1 MSEKIV
7 EKMENIKQIMTKRIV
22 IKRMVGIQ
30 TFDKETGKRLWSTK
44 EQFGADKVNLTF
56 DFGTADAIIAGEG
69 PLTVSELCKLALRS
83 IVIIK
88 QGQERRTS
96 LSTGRYNV
104 VEGKAISVADILTE
118 ERRTGQ
124 NREARDNMIARS
136 ERERIVAKLVEGGM
150 TEEQAEA
157 MVA

>member
-1 MSEKIV
+1 MS
-7 EKMENIKQIMTKRIV
+7 NNRIV

-44 EQFGADKVNLTF
+44 EQFGADKINLTF
-56 DFGTADAIIAGEG
+56 DFGTTEAIVGGEG

-118 ERRTGQ
+118 
-124 NREARDNMIARS
+124 
-136 ERERIVAKLVEGGM
+136 
-150 TEEQAEA
+150 
-157 MVA
+157 